1 MYRIERVHAREVFD
15 SRGKPTV
22 EVEVTCAGAR
32 LGRAIVPC
40 GASTGKFEAVELR
53 DGDDERLDGTGV
65 LQAVANVRGE
75 IASAI
80 IGMDAADQ
88 RQIDHQ
94 LCELDGTENKSR
106 LGANAILGV
115 SLATAYAAAEAKGV
129 QLVEHLGDIWRECR
143 ESRVESRQTDR
154 AADVQSSAS
163 LSTLNSQHS
172 TLGHGPLLPL
182 PMVNMISGGR
192 HAGDN
197 IEFQDFLVLPVGAT
211 SYRQALDWIVTV
223 YRRLGALLCDR
234 GYEGVLVGDEGG
246 YGPKLS
252 SNEEAVELVIAA
264 IEAAGLKP
272 GADAMIGLDVASTEF
287 YADGTYHLAENGGR
301 RLSSD
306 GMIDLLAD
314 WVNRYPII
322 SIEDGLAE
330 DDWDGWKH
338 LTERLGD
345 RVQLIGDD
353 LFVTNS
359 QRLQQGIDTGT
370 ANSVLVKL
378 NQIGTL
384 WETLQTIRLALKN
397 GYLPVVSARSGET
410 EDATIADLVVATGAG
425 QIKVGSI
432 VRSERLAKYNQLL
445 RLEEQLEGA
454 KYIGRSVFASFSA
467 N

>member
-1 MYRIERVHAREVFD
+1 MSRIELVHAREVLD

-22 EVEVTCAGAR
+22 EVEVTCTGAR
-32 LGRAIVPC
+32 PGRAIVPS

-53 DGDDERLDGTGV
+53 DGDDARLDGTGV

-80 IGMDAADQ
+80 IGMDANDQ
-88 RQIDHQ
+88 QSIDHR
-94 LCELDGTENKSR
+94 LCELDGTDNKSR
-106 LGANAILGV
+106 LGANATLGV
-115 SLATAYAAAEAKGV
+115 SLATAYAAAESKGV
-129 QLVEHLGDIWRECR
+129 QLVEHLGEIWQECR
-143 ESRVESRQTDR
+143 ESNPNL
-154 AADVQSSAS
+154 ADPLAGRG
-163 LSTLNSQHS
+163 HGA
-172 TLGHGPLLPL
+172 LGNGPLLPL

-197 IEFQDFLVLPVGAT
+197 IEFQDFLVLPVGAK
-211 SYRQALDWIVTV
+211 SYRQALDWIVTI
-223 YRRLGALLCDR
+223 YRRLGELLCER

-246 YGPKLS
+246 FGPKLR

-264 IEAAGLKP
+264 IEAAGLEP
-272 GADAMIGLDVASTEF
+272 GTDAMIGLDVASTEF
-287 YADGTYHLAENGGR
+287 YADGTYQLAENGGQ

-314 WVNRYPII
+314 WVDRYPII

-330 DDWDGWKH
+330 DDWDGWKR

-359 QRLQQGIDTGT
+359 VRLQRGIDTGT

-384 WETLQTIRLALKN
+384 WETLETIRLAIEN

-445 RLEEQLEGA
+445 RLEEHLNGA
-454 KYIGRSVFASFSA
+454 NYIGRDVFRPLKADG
-467 N
+467 

>member
-1 MYRIERVHAREVFD
+1 MSRIERVHAREVFD

-32 LGRAIVPC
+32 PGRAIVPS

-53 DGDDERLDGTGV
+53 DGDDARLDGTGV

-80 IGMDAADQ
+80 IGMDANNQ
-88 RQIDHQ
+88 QSIDHR
-94 LCELDGTENKSR
+94 LCELDGTDNKSR

-115 SLATAYAAAEAKGV
+115 SLATAYAAAEANGV
-129 QLVEHLGDIWRECR
+129 QLVEHLGDVWRKCR
-143 ESRVESRQTDR
+143 ESNPNL
-154 AADVQSSAS
+154 ADPLAGRG
-163 LSTLNSQHS
+163 HGA
-172 TLGHGPLLPL
+172 LGNGPLLPL

-197 IEFQDFLVLPVGAT
+197 IEFQDFLVLPVGAA
-211 SYRQALDWIVTV
+211 SYRQALDWIVTI
-223 YRRLGALLCDR
+223 YRRLGTLLCER

-246 YGPKLS
+246 FGPKLG

-272 GADAMIGLDVASTEF
+272 GTDAMIGLDVASTEF
-287 YADGTYHLAENGGR
+287 YSDGTYQLAENGGQ

-314 WVNRYPII
+314 WVHRYPII

-330 DDWDGWKH
+330 DDWDGWKR

-359 QRLQQGIDTGT
+359 ARLQRGIETST

-384 WETLQTIRLALKN
+384 WETLETIRLALGN

-445 RLEEQLEGA
+445 RLEEQLEEA
-454 KYIGRSVFASFSA
+454 NYIGGDVFRPLKADG
-467 N
+467 

>member
-1 MYRIERVHAREVFD
+1 MSRIERVHAREVFD

-32 LGRAIVPC
+32 PGRAIVPS
-40 GASTGKFEAVELR
+40 GASTGKFEAVEVR
-53 DGDDERLDGTGV
+53 DGDDARLDGTGV
-65 LQAVANVRGE
+65 LQALANVRGQ

-80 IGMDAADQ
+80 IGMDANDQ
-88 RQIDHQ
+88 QSIDHR
-94 LCELDGTENKSR
+94 LCELDGTDNKSR

-115 SLATAYAAAEAKGV
+115 SLATAYAAAEANGV
-129 QLVEHLGDIWRECR
+129 QLVEHLGNIWRKCH
-143 ESRVESRQTDR
+143 ESNPNLADPLAGRGYDTQASRPNPPAQ
-154 AADVQSSAS
+154 
-163 LSTLNSQHS
+163 
-172 TLGHGPLLPL
+172 LGNGPLLPL

-197 IEFQDFLVLPVGAT
+197 IEFQDFLVLPVGAK
-211 SYRQALDWIVTV
+211 SYRQALDWIVTI
-223 YRRLGALLCDR
+223 YRRLGKLLGDR

-246 YGPKLS
+246 YGPKLG

-264 IEAAGLKP
+264 IEAAGLRP
-272 GADAMIGLDVASTEF
+272 GADVMIGLDVASTEF
-287 YADGTYHLAENGGR
+287 FADGTYQLAEKGGQ

-314 WVNRYPII
+314 WVDRYPII

-330 DDWDGWKH
+330 DDWDGWKR
-338 LTERLGD
+338 LTERLGN

-359 QRLQQGIDTGT
+359 ARLQRGIDTDT

-384 WETLQTIRLALKN
+384 WETLETIRLALGN
-397 GYLPVVSARSGET
+397 GYWPVVSARSGET

-454 KYIGRSVFASFSA
+454 NYIGRDVFATLSA
-467 N
+467 K

>member
-1 MYRIERVHAREVFD
+1 
-15 SRGKPTV
+15 
-22 EVEVTCAGAR
+22 
-32 LGRAIVPC
+32 
-40 GASTGKFEAVELR
+40 
-53 DGDDERLDGTGV
+53 
-65 LQAVANVRGE
+65 
-75 IASAI
+75 
-80 IGMDAADQ
+80 MDANDQ
-88 RQIDHQ
+88 QSIDHR
-94 LCELDGTENKSR
+94 LCELDGTDNKSR

-115 SLATAYAAAEAKGV
+115 SLATAYAAAEANGV
-129 QLVEHLGDIWRECR
+129 QLVEHLGNIWRKCH
-143 ESRVESRQTDR
+143 ESNPNLADPLAGRGYDTQASRPNPPAQ
-154 AADVQSSAS
+154 
-163 LSTLNSQHS
+163 
-172 TLGHGPLLPL
+172 LGNGPLLPL

-197 IEFQDFLVLPVGAT
+197 IEFQDFLVLPVGAK
-211 SYRQALDWIVTV
+211 SYRQALDWIVTI
-223 YRRLGALLCDR
+223 YRRLGKLLGDR

-246 YGPKLS
+246 YGPKLG

-264 IEAAGLKP
+264 IEAAGLRP
-272 GADAMIGLDVASTEF
+272 GADVMIGLDVASTEF
-287 YADGTYHLAENGGR
+287 FADGTYQLAEKGGQ

-314 WVNRYPII
+314 WVDRYPII

-330 DDWDGWKH
+330 DDWDGWKR
-338 LTERLGD
+338 LTERLGN

-359 QRLQQGIDTGT
+359 ARLQRGIDTDT

-384 WETLQTIRLALKN
+384 WETLETIRLALGN
-397 GYLPVVSARSGET
+397 GYWPVVSARSGET

-454 KYIGRSVFASFSA
+454 NYIGRDVFATLSA
-467 N
+467 K